1 MEARQFRFVA
11 FAGDFA
17 RTVEFY
23 EGKLGMRR
31 LEDWDRDDG
40 KGVLLSAGGN
50 AVVEVLGAAGDGIDR
65 SRAGVSG
72 VMLALEVD
80 SADEWRSR
88 LDGAGVE
95 CSPLE
100 DRPWGH
106 RDFSTVD
113 PDGVVVAIYHVI

>member
-1 MEARQFRFVA
+1 MEAREFRFVA
-11 FAGDFA
+11 FARDFG
-17 RTVEFY
+17 RTAEFY
-23 EGKLGMRR
+23 EGRLGLRR
-31 LEDWDRDDG
+31 IEGWDRDDG

-50 AVVEVLGAAGDGIDR
+50 AVVEVLGVAGDGIDR
-65 SRAGVSG
+65 TRGAVSG

-80 SADEWRSR
+80 SADEWRAR
-88 LDGAGVE
+88 LAAAGVE

>member
-1 MEARQFRFVA
+1 MEAREFRFVA
-11 FAGDFA
+11 FARDFG

-23 EGKLGMRR
+23 EGRLGLRR
-31 LEDWDRDDG
+31 LEGWDRDDG

-65 SRAGVSG
+65 SRAEVSG

-88 LDGAGVE
+88 LDGAGIE

-106 RDFSTVD
+106 RDFSVRD

>member
-1 MEARQFRFVA
+1 MEAREFRFVA
-11 FAGDFA
+11 FARDFG

-23 EGKLGMRR
+23 EGRLGLRR
-31 LEDWDRDDG
+31 LEGWDRDDG

-65 SRAGVSG
+65 SRAEVSG

-88 LDGAGVE
+88 LAGAGVE

-106 RDFSTVD
+106 RDFSVRD